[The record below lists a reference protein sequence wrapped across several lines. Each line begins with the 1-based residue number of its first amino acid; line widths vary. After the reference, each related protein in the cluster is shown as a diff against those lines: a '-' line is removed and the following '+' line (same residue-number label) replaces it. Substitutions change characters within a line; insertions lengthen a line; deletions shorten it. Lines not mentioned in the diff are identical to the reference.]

1 MEITINIPAMDKL
14 AEAITQ
20 LSNHGAAPIQEA
32 ASAPVAAPMQQP
44 TAPTAPAAPTPTPAP
59 ATAPT
64 APAAPTPTPAPA
76 TAPTAPAAPAAAPT
90 YTLDELARAA
100 ADLMPAHTNDLTALL
115 AQFGVASLGEL
126 PAVHYGAFATAIR
139 GMGAKI

>member
-20 LSNHGAAPIQEA
+20 LSNRDTAPLQEA
-32 ASAPVAAPMQQP
+32 APAPVAAPMQQP
-44 TAPTAPAAPTPTPAP
+44 AAVPMPAPAPTPTPAP
-59 ATAPT
+59 ATAP
-64 APAAPTPTPAPA
+64 